1 MSKGLKALLSYRSRK
16 WSHLKIIAAINVLYS
31 FSWKKKPQKKGMN
44 RFLHAK
50 HPHCTCEV
58 FFHQKASCKAFA
70 LPALIQCDI
79 THEIFCLS
87 FCCRQKKSRG
97 ISVCVCAIRSAKHPS
112 NICMCL
118 HFWHVV
124 WLFSGPFVWSPTTKL
139 SSYIFLTLQFYG
151 TFCKITT
158 SASAVVNTVTT
169 KIITDQNL
177 QISKNMQNLPD

>member
-1 MSKGLKALLSYRSRK
+1 MEPLENYSSHKRVVLLLLEKKTHRK
-16 WSHLKIIAAINVLYS
+16 KEWIDS
-31 FSWKKKPQKKGMN
+31 FMQN
-44 RFLHAK
+44 TRIVRVRFFSTKRHHVRLL
-50 HPHCTCEV
+50 
-58 FFHQKASCKAFA
+58 

-124 WLFSGPFVWSPTTKL
+124 WLFSGPFVWSPTKL

-177 QISKNMQNLPD
+177 QISKNMQNLLD